1 MQDKTLTDSKRRNR
15 MSRRAQRTQQSILSA
30 ALHLF
35 SEKGI
40 DSTTIKEITERA
52 DIGKGSFYNHFDNK
66 DAVAIALIELAVDRL
81 ISRINISDDERS
93 DLPGAIAHLVQAYS
107 AFFHENQEEFLLLF
121 QGRLLLKLQRETPE
135 ELEHPY
141 IRYLEAIAAQVIP
154 HLPTGVDPVK
164 LRRFACALAGFVSGF
179 FSFAAIGMT
188 DEEMVTS
195 LSPLRQVFVVTSS
208 VFLQG

>member
-1 MQDKTLTDSKRRNR
+1 MVSKTPTDTKRRNR

-52 DIGKGSFYNHFDNK
+52 DVGKGSFYNHFDSK
-66 DAVAIALIELAVDRL
+66 GTVAIALIELAVDRL
-81 ISRINISDDERS
+81 IARTSIPDEAGS
-93 DLPGAIAHLVQAYS
+93 DLPGVIERLVQAHS
-107 AFFHENQEEFLLLF
+107 TFFQENQEEFLLLF

-141 IRYLEAIAAQVIP
+141 IRYLEAIAEQVTP
-154 HLPTGVDPVK
+154 HVPTGVDSVK

-179 FSFAAIGMT
+179 FSFAAIGMSA
-188 DEEMVTS
+188 EEMTTS
-195 LSPLRQVFVVTSS
+195 LGPLRRAFVATSS
-208 VFLQG
+208 VFLKG